1 CLARPEL
8 PGAKPSLERMAASLI
23 SRTAATSAGNI
34 SSMAER
40 VTTSRNRRGNAGI
53 NRSLLCC
60 ERGGNWLGW
69 MIHCA
74 GSHGLP
80 GGCGGTETEMA
91 RDFVGRN
98 RGEVRAATLGGNT
111 RG

>member
-1 CLARPEL
+1 MALARTEEDQLEL
-8 PGAKPSLERMAASLI
+8 AVRQHARLVYRIAYSVLRNHHDARTPSRK
-23 SRTAATSAGNI
+23 
-34 SSMAER
+34 
-40 VTTSRNRRGNAGI
+40 
-53 NRSLLCC
+53 RSLLSC

-69 MIHCA
+69 MIHSA